1 MKMNNKTYDILKFVA
16 LIVLPALGT
25 LYGALANIW
34 GFPYGEQILGTIA
47 AVEVFL
53 GAVLGISSSKYY
65 KTGKDTVGTVSVN
78 PETDEVDFNF
88 EEMSAKELSEMKQ
101 VKIKVETYEGKHE
114 KADTEAK

>member
-16 LIVLPALGT
+16 QVFLPALGT
-25 LYGALANIW
+25 LYLGLSKIW
-34 GFPYGEQILGTIA
+34 GFPYGEEVVGTIT
-47 AVEVFL
+47 AVDLFL

-65 KTGKDTVGTVSVN
+65 KTGEDTVGTVSVN
-78 PETDEVDFNF
+78 PETDEVDFDF

-114 KADTEAK
+114 KS